1 MSEHSAWCRATW
13 AMMAEG
19 GTWGIPRSGIIF
31 TKREGKLVLTDAM
44 PYTSEMPMSEKE
56 LKEFQDSDFEAT
68 REEFG
73 LIGVEVIRDS

>member
-1 MSEHSAWCRATW
+1 MSHEAWCRMTW
-13 AMMAEG
+13 NMIAEG

-44 PYTSEMPMSEKE
+44 PHTPEMPMSEME
-56 LKEFQDSDFEAT
+56 LKEFQDGDFEAT

-73 LIGVEVIRDS
+73 KIGVEVVRDE